1 LYISPRQVA
10 KPGDKPPSS
19 PGADGH
25 STGPDYAVGYGR
37 PPEHTR
43 FKPGR
48 SGNPKGRPK
57 GQCNLRTI
65 VTETLNERITIREG
79 ERRRR
84 VPQSEALVRSI
95 LNRALKGDLR
105 AFNPLMALIRI
116 AGLAGEE
123 PEAAEAGALTQA
135 DEALL
140 VDYLRRHGLGP
151 LGAPPGPTEVAGEE
165 RGWDE
170 PTGDGG
176 EAP

>member
-1 LYISPRQVA
+1 MAR
-10 KPGDKPPSS
+10 KPPTSGGKPPSS
-19 PGADGH
+19 PGADGR

-37 PPEHTR
+37 KPEHTR

-57 GQCNLRTI
+57 RHRNLRTI
-65 VTETLNERITIREG
+65 VTETLNERIRIREG
-79 ERRRR
+79 EPTRDMPRI
-84 VPQSEALVRSI
+84 EALVRTI
-95 LNRALKGDLR
+95 ENRALKGDLR
-105 AFNPLMALIRI
+105 AVNALMALIRI